1 MTRPNFSLFAIALAL
16 ALTVA
21 APLQADEVKPKHADP
36 TPAADKVARADDSM
50 EKLDKAM
57 EKGAPVSF
65 QKSEYNDFMTNVAW
79 MNRNGFV
86 VGAPAWKGGED
97 GLHCH

>member
-1 MTRPNFSLFAIALAL
+1 MTRLTPSSFSIVISVFFSAS
-16 ALTVA
+16 
-21 APLQADEVKPKHADP
+21 LQAGEIKRKDNEAKPAVE
-36 TPAADKVARADDSM
+36 KVARADETM
-50 EKLDKAM
+50 KKLDHAL
-57 EKGAPVSF
+57 EKEKPVSF
-65 QKSEYNDFMTNVAW
+65 IKSEYSDFMTNVSW

>member
-1 MTRPNFSLFAIALAL
+1 MTRSYSFAVAIAAILGFTAH
-16 ALTVA
+16 
-21 APLQADEVKPKHADP
+21 LQAEEIKPKQTDP
-36 TPAADKVARADDSM
+36 TPATEKVARADDSM
-50 EKLDKAM
+50 EKMDKAM
-57 EKGAPVSF
+57 EKDAPVSLI
-65 QKSEYNDFMTNVAW
+65 KSEYNDFMTNVAW

>member
-1 MTRPNFSLFAIALAL
+1 MTRASMIFPIAIVFGFSTQILADEIKSKQDEPALA
-16 ALTVA
+16 T
-21 APLQADEVKPKHADP
+21 E
-36 TPAADKVARADDSM
+36 KVARADDAMS
-50 EKLDKAM
+50 KLDKAT
-57 EKGAPVSF
+57 EKDAPVSF
-65 QKSEYNDFMTNVAW
+65 QKSTYNDFMTNVSW

>member
-1 MTRPNFSLFAIALAL
+1 MTRASSSVVAIAFTLCI
-16 ALTVA
+16 A
-21 APLQADEVKPKHADP
+21 ANLQAAETKPEQDHSASATEKL
-36 TPAADKVARADDSM
+36 ARADESM
-50 EKLDKAM
+50 AKLDRAM
-57 EKGAPVSF
+57 EKDAPVSF
-65 QKSEYNDFMTNVAW
+65 QKSTYNDFMTNVSW

>member
-1 MTRPNFSLFAIALAL
+1 MNRIYSSIALVAFNLLFATQLHADDTKATPIDSKSVPDKIA
-16 ALTVA
+16 VA
-21 APLQADEVKPKHADP
+21 AESALK
-36 TPAADKVARADDSM
+36 M
-50 EKLDKAM
+50 DKAM
-57 EKGAPVSF
+57 NKDAPVLF
-65 QKSEYNDFMTNVAW
+65 QKSTYNDFMNNVAW

>member
-1 MTRPNFSLFAIALAL
+1 
-16 ALTVA
+16 
-21 APLQADEVKPKHADP
+21 
-36 TPAADKVARADDSM
+36 M

-57 EKGAPVSF
+57 EKEAPVSF

>member
-1 MTRPNFSLFAIALAL
+1 MNRAYWSFVGIAFAFCV
-16 ALTVA
+16 T
-21 APLQADEVKPKHADP
+21 APLQAEETKPKHADP
-36 TPAADKVARADDSM
+36 SASTEKVARADESM
-50 EKLDKAM
+50 AKMDKAM
-57 EKGAPVSF
+57 EKDAPVSF
-65 QKSEYNDFMTNVAW
+65 QKSTYNDFMTNVSW

>member
-1 MTRPNFSLFAIALAL
+1 MTRPNFSLFALAL

-21 APLQADEVKPKHADP
+21 APLQADEVKPKHAGP

-57 EKGAPVSF
+57 
-65 QKSEYNDFMTNVAW
+65 
-79 MNRNGFV
+79 
-86 VGAPAWKGGED
+86 
-97 GLHCH
+97 

>member
-1 MTRPNFSLFAIALAL
+1 MNRAYWSFVGFAFAVCV
-16 ALTVA
+16 T
-21 APLQADEVKPKHADP
+21 APLQAEEVKHKHNDSSEAVE
-36 TPAADKVARADDSM
+36 KVARADEFVTKM
-50 EKLDKAM
+50 DKAM
-57 EKGAPVSF
+57 EKDAPVSF
-65 QKSEYNDFMTNVAW
+65 QKSEYNDFMTNVSW

>member
-1 MTRPNFSLFAIALAL
+1 MNRVNLSLFTIAF

-21 APLQADEVKPKHADP
+21 TPLRADEIKHQHAE
-36 TPAADKVARADDSM
+36 PAPAEDKVARADDSM
-50 EKLDKAM
+50 TKLDKAM
-57 EKGAPVSF
+57 VKDAPVSF

>member
-1 MTRPNFSLFAIALAL
+1 MNRTYWSFVGLAFTL
-16 ALTVA
+16 CVT
-21 APLQADEVKPKHADP
+21 APLQAEEIKPKQADP
-36 TPAADKVARADDSM
+36 LAATEKVARADESM
-50 EKLDKAM
+50 TKMDKAM
-57 EKGAPVSF
+57 EKDAPVSF
-65 QKSEYNDFMTNVAW
+65 QKSEYNDFMTNVSW